1 MWKFFCKE
9 ENNVQVIDWLPWS
22 NKRWRR
28 ESMGDCFAGSFHSF
42 IFHEAD
48 AKYVRVTCW
57 NVLPL
62 NTDRRIGRVRV
73 TRLRVRTASLGWWVK
88 TLIMYVNLFLF
99 PHSLVL
105 CKFVYYL
112 FLFCNQS
119 NCQTLLSTQ
128 QNMTNDHISIKK
140 Y

>member
-22 NKRWRR
+22 TRDEDVNQW
-28 ESMGDCFAGSFHSF
+28 ETALLEVFHSF

-62 NTDRRIGRVRV
+62 NTDRRIGGVRV
-73 TRLRVRTASLGWWVK
+73 TRLRVRYSSLVWWVK